1 MKLHRR
7 LAGALLVS
15 AGLAI
20 GATSAS
26 GQEFYEGKT
35 ITCVV
40 PFPPGGGT
48 DSFFRVIVPHLARLI
63 PGQPD
68 IVIQNMDGS
77 GGLRA
82 NNFVAT
88 EAQADGMTLLCTP
101 WLAMAQLTEQQGARF
116 DYSEMELIGGQ
127 FSVDGALINREIL
140 PDEDPRNI
148 LEATETVVIGGIA
161 PAGQL
166 DLRMRLTMDILGAEY
181 RYVPGYRGQAVQLPA
196 FLSGEI
202 HMIATNYGNYVR
214 INKEAYVDNGP
225 GTMFVHFPSFDA
237 DGNPIPSEQ
246 MQEIGVLRVDELYA
260 ELNDGAMPEG
270 QLWEAFALLQT
281 LSNNMG
287 LSAWLPPGSPQEAV
301 DALRAGWYA
310 MPEDE
315 EFRQAHREAFNREVS
330 FLPLE
335 QALFTQATIGT
346 VSDEMRD
353 FFKAYIEEGQQ

>member
-1 MKLHRR
+1 MR
-7 LAGALLVS
+7 LKAQMAGVAILAASLS
-15 AGLAI
+15 IAGQNA
-20 GATSAS
+20 AA
-26 GQEFYEGKT
+26 QEFYEDQT

-48 DSFFRVIVPHLARLI
+48 DSFFRVVVPHLARLI

-88 EAQADGMTLLCTP
+88 EAEADGFTMLCTP
-101 WLAMAQLTEQQGARF
+101 WLAIAQLTEQEGARF

-127 FSVDGALINREIL
+127 YSVDGAIINREIL

-148 LEATETVVIGGIA
+148 LDATETVVIGGIA
-161 PAGQL
+161 PSGQL

-181 RYVPGYRGQAVQLPA
+181 RYIPGYRGQAVQLPA

-202 HMIATNYGNYVR
+202 HMVATNYGNYVR
-214 INKEAYVDNGP
+214 TNQELYVENGP

-237 DGNPIPSEQ
+237 SGNPIPSEQ
-246 MQEIGVLRVDELYA
+246 MQALGVLRVDELYA
-260 ELNDGAMPEG
+260 ELNNGAMPEG

-301 DALRAGWYA
+301 DALRSGWYA
-310 MPEDE
+310 MPDDP
-315 EFRQAHREAFNREVS
+315 EFQQAHREAFGREIT

-335 QALFTQATIGT
+335 QALFTQAAIGT
-346 VSDEMRD
+346 VSDEMRT
-353 FFKAYIEEGQQ
+353 FFQDYIEAGQQ